1 MSVTTFSKLDF
12 ISFVKSLTFMV
23 FAPKFAPNTN
33 LTFKFF
39 FQHQQT
45 GQLTMELIDTDTEG
59 HATDADD
66 LGGKGHS

>member
-12 ISFVKSLTFMV
+12 ISFVKSLTFIV
-23 FAPKFAPNTN
+23 FAPKTN

-66 LGGKGHS
+66 LGGKSHS